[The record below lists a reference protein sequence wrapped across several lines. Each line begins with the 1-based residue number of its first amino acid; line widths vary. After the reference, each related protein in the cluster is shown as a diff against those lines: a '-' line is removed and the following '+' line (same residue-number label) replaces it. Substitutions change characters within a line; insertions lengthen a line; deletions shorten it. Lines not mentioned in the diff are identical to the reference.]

1 MKLLKKI
8 TLLLLLLVSSV
19 AVQAQCDMKNTAFT
33 SGELLTYN
41 LYFNWKFVWVK
52 VGNASM
58 SVVRS
63 NYKGQPSYRAS
74 LITRGN
80 RKADHLFVLR
90 DTLQAYTSLNLA
102 PQYYRKAA
110 QEGSRYYID
119 EVFYTYPNKKVY
131 VKQHQITSSGEH
143 LWRQG
148 YKSECVFD
156 MLNIFLRARSFDVSK
171 WKKGYAYRFTMVD
184 GEKSMP
190 AMLKYHG
197 KTHVKADDGKKYRCL
212 QLSYMEKEDNSYKKI
227 VDFFV
232 TDDTNHIPVRLDMFL
247 RFGSAKAFLVGK
259 RGVKN

>member
-119 EVFYTYPNKKVY
+119 EVF
-131 VKQHQITSSGEH
+131 
-143 LWRQG
+143 
-148 YKSECVFD
+148 
-156 MLNIFLRARSFDVSK
+156 
-171 WKKGYAYRFTMVD
+171 
-184 GEKSMP
+184 
-190 AMLKYHG
+190 
-197 KTHVKADDGKKYRCL
+197 
-212 QLSYMEKEDNSYKKI
+212 
-227 VDFFV
+227 
-232 TDDTNHIPVRLDMFL
+232 
-247 RFGSAKAFLVGK
+247 
-259 RGVKN
+259 